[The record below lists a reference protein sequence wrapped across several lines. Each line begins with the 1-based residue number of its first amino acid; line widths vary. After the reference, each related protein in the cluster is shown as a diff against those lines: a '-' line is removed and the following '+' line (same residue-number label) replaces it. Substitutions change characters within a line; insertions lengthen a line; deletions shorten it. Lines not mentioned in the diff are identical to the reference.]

1 VVTDFLY
8 YFLSTQ
14 TDRLRKEQSGFG
26 QPNLNTEI
34 VSNLKISLPPLPEQ
48 QQIVSCLDEKNQ
60 QIDDLISKEQRKI
73 ELLQE
78 YRQSLISDAVTGKI
92 DVREAV

>member
-1 VVTDFLY
+1 M
-8 YFLSTQ
+8 LS
-14 TDRLRKEQSGFG
+14 L
-26 QPNLNTEI
+26 NLIDT
-34 VSNLKISLPPLPEQ
+34 KT
-48 QQIVSCLDEKNQ
+48 Q

-92 DVREAV
+92 DVRDVG